1 MPAAARLGRVAL
13 LLALSPGLVGLASVH
28 APTDRAASTAS
39 PLYSPLRRLAPP
51 QTRPRAGTVGAE
63 RPRGPRVPQD
73 EAWLSVS
80 DGDDRTTAYAG
91 RDLQEL
97 FDKQLRFGNSPVA
110 VGSERY
116 RAWDAP
122 DDEGNATTAEAE
134 CEDDQSNKAEY
145 EVRMHVGRLKLAAQR
160 AMARGLLSEAR
171 ILYGRCLEARPND
184 AGVLANRALV
194 LLRLGEAALAEDDCT
209 AALHLT
215 GERKLVAKLLYRRGL
230 ARQERGRMSQALK
243 DVQDAAL
250 LEPRS
255 PQIAELARALQ
266 HDAALL
272 DPTLQ
277 HAPGPQAPAEATQ
290 RNATAEGARSVGRT
304 AKALLDWADLGPC
317 PGGSLT
323 EPSSML
329 KHVYSHSEVPAPP
342 LTDDGHEGS
351 GRAEEGHDLGGDSDS
366 LAASS
371 SSGGSFSKSTDE
383 LDAPP
388 RIGAGGF
395 TRGEVGL
402 EGEEALV
409 AHARGIQVP

>member
-1 MPAAARLGRVAL
+1 MPAAARPVAL
-13 LLALSPGLVGLASVH
+13 LLALSPGLVGLASIC

-39 PLYSPLRRLAPP
+39 PLYSPLRRPAPP
-51 QTRPRAGTVGAE
+51 QTRPRAGTVGAQ
-63 RPRGPRVPQD
+63 RPRGPRAPRD

-122 DDEGNATTAEAE
+122 DEEGNATTADAE
-134 CEDDQSNKAEY
+134 CEDDQSHKAEY

-215 GERKLVAKLLYRRGL
+215 GERNLVAKLLYRRGL
-230 ARQERGRMSQALK
+230 ARQERGRMSQALR
-243 DVQDAAL
+243 DAQDAAL

-255 PQIAELARALQ
+255 PQIASLARALQ
-266 HDAALL
+266 HDASLL
-272 DPTLQ
+272 DPALQ
-277 HAPGPQAPAEATQ
+277 CAPGPQAPEEAAQ
-290 RNATAEGARSVGRT
+290 RNGTAEGARGSGRT
-304 AKALLDWADLGPC
+304 AEALLEWADLRPC
-317 PGGSLT
+317 PPGGSLT
-323 EPSSML
+323 EPSGML
-329 KHVYSHSEVPAPP
+329 KRVYFHSDVPAPP
-342 LTDDGHEGS
+342 LADDGHEGK
-351 GRAEEGHDLGGDSDS
+351 GRAEEGHDTGGDSDS

-371 SSGGSFSKSTDE
+371 LSVSGGFSKSTDE

-402 EGEEALV
+402 EGEEALA